1 MSRRHHKLAVAAHLS
16 GNEHLPCSETD
27 RLSAKAGKT
36 ARNRHGTALAMRD
49 LSPFFGPVMSRQP
62 LPAPTNGAAMD
73 TIVPR
78 KRGKAL
84 LLSSLAALLLL
95 GAGTGLWQQI
105 PRGLRV
111 ERSELAVAS
120 VQQGVFRDELVVR
133 ANAAPLDSVILDSV
147 ESGRIEEVYVRDGE
161 LVKKGQLLFRI
172 ANPQRNL
179 ELLARQ
185 AEQAQQLYNLSNLR
199 LAQES
204 DRSTR
209 QRRLDELAFNLEQA
223 RKRHARNERLAAQGF
238 ISAVALEESTDA
250 FDKEQRALEL
260 EHRSAAADGRVRT
273 PALSQL
279 EKAIGGLDTG
289 LQLVRAT
296 VEALVVRAPVAGRLT
311 DFRMQVGESIA
322 TGKNVGR
329 IDDPAR
335 FKLAARIDEFYLNR
349 VAVGRPGS
357 VDYDGQRYPVQIAG
371 VYPQIKEGR
380 FLAELLF
387 TDTHP
392 PALRPGQSLDAQLT
406 LGEPAR
412 ALLLPAGAWVSDS
425 GGAWVY
431 VLGADGRT
439 ASRREI
445 RSGRR
450 SGAQVELLAGLQ
462 AGERVIVSS
471 YAAFGKSTA
480 LSISQ

>member
-1 MSRRHHKLAVAAHLS
+1 MSL
-16 GNEHLPCSETD
+16 
-27 RLSAKAGKT
+27 
-36 ARNRHGTALAMRD
+36 
-49 LSPFFGPVMSRQP
+49 QP
-62 LPAPTNGAAMD
+62 LPTAATGAAMD

-78 KRGKAL
+78 KRGKAF
-84 LLSSLAALLLL
+84 LLSGLAAVMLLAG
-95 GAGTGLWQQI
+95 GAYLWQQI

-111 ERSELAVAS
+111 ERSELAIAS

-147 ESGRIEEVYVRDGE
+147 ESGRIEEVFVRDGE

-185 AEQAQQLYNLSNLR
+185 AEQAQQLYNLANLR

-209 QRRLDELAFNLEQA
+209 QRRLDELAFSLEQA
-223 RKRHARNERLAAQGF
+223 KKRHARNERLAAQGF
-238 ISAVALEESTDA
+238 ISAVALEESRDA
-250 FDKEQRALEL
+250 FDKEQRAIEL
-260 EHRSAAADGRVRT
+260 EQRSAAADSRVRT

-289 LQLVRAT
+289 LLLVQAT
-296 VEALVVRAPVAGRLT
+296 VDALVVRAPVAGRLT

-329 IDDPAR
+329 IDDPSR
-335 FKLAARIDEFYLNR
+335 FKLAARVDEFYLNR
-349 VAVGRPGS
+349 VAVGRTGS
-357 VDYDGQRYPVQIAG
+357 VDYDGRRYPVRIAG

-380 FLAELLF
+380 FLAELMF
-387 TDTHP
+387 TDAQP

-406 LGEPAR
+406 LGDPAR
-412 ALLLPAGAWVSDS
+412 ALLLPAGAWAGDS

-431 VLGADGRT
+431 VVDASGR
-439 ASRREI
+439 AAQRREV
-445 RSGRR
+445 RTGRR
-450 SGAQVELLAGLQ
+450 SNDQVEVLAGLQ
-462 AGERVIVSS
+462 PGERVIVSS
-471 YAAFGKSTA
+471 YAGFGKSTA
-480 LSISQ
+480 LAISQ

>member
-1 MSRRHHKLAVAAHLS
+1 
-16 GNEHLPCSETD
+16 
-27 RLSAKAGKT
+27 
-36 ARNRHGTALAMRD
+36 
-49 LSPFFGPVMSRQP
+49 
-62 LPAPTNGAAMD
+62 MD

-78 KRGKAL
+78 KRGKAILLCALAAVL
-84 LLSSLAALLLL
+84 LLAG
-95 GAGTGLWQQI
+95 GAWLWHQV

-111 ERSELAVAS
+111 ERAELAIAS

-147 ESGRIEEVYVRDGE
+147 ESGRIEEVFVRDGE

-185 AEQAQQLYNLSNLR
+185 AEQAQQLYNLANLR

-204 DRSTR
+204 DRSAR

-238 ISAVALEESTDA
+238 ISAVALEESRDA
-250 FDKEQRALEL
+250 FDKEARAIGLEQ
-260 EHRSAAADGRVRT
+260 RSAAADSRVRT
-273 PALSQL
+273 PALTQL

-289 LQLVRAT
+289 LQLVQAT
-296 VEALVVRAPVAGRLT
+296 VDALVVRAPGAGRLT

-322 TGKNVGR
+322 TGRNVGR
-329 IDDPAR
+329 IDDPSR

-349 VAVGRPGS
+349 VAVGRTGA
-357 VDYDGQRYPVQIAG
+357 VDYEGRRYPVRISG

-387 TDTHP
+387 ADAQP

-406 LGEPAR
+406 LGDPAR
-412 ALLLPAGAWVSDS
+412 ALLLPGGAWTGDS

-431 VLGADGRT
+431 VVDASGRT
-439 ASRREI
+439 ARRREV
-445 RSGRR
+445 RTGRR
-450 SGAQVELLAGLQ
+450 SNAQVEVLAGLE

-471 YAAFGKSTA
+471 YAAFGQSTA
-480 LSISQ
+480 LSISK

>member
-1 MSRRHHKLAVAAHLS
+1 
-16 GNEHLPCSETD
+16 
-27 RLSAKAGKT
+27 
-36 ARNRHGTALAMRD
+36 
-49 LSPFFGPVMSRQP
+49 
-62 LPAPTNGAAMD
+62 MD

-78 KRGKAL
+78 KRGRKILIACVAAAL
-84 LLSSLAALLLL
+84 ALAA
-95 GAGTGLWQQI
+95 GAWLWQQI

-111 ERSELAVAS
+111 QRADLDIAT
-120 VQQGVFRDELVVR
+120 VQRGVFRDELVVR
-133 ANAAPLDSVILDSV
+133 ANAEALDSVILDSV
-147 ESGRIEEVYVRDGE
+147 ESGRIEEVFVRDGE
-161 LVKKGQLLFRI
+161 VVTKGQLLFRI

-209 QRRLDELAFNLEQA
+209 QRRLDELAFSLEQA

-238 ISAVALEESTDA
+238 ISAVALEESRD
-250 FDKEQRALEL
+250 ALEKEARAVAL
-260 EHRSAAADGRVRT
+260 ENRSAAADSRVRV

-279 EKAIGGLDTG
+279 EKAINGLDTG

-311 DFRMQVGESIA
+311 DFRMQVGQSIA
-322 TGKNVGR
+322 TGRNVGR
-329 IDDPAR
+329 IDDPSR

-349 VAVGRPGS
+349 VAIGRTGS
-357 VDYDGQRYPVQIAG
+357 VEHAGRRYPVQVAS

-387 TDTHP
+387 TGAQP
-392 PALRPGQSLDAQLT
+392 EALRPGQSLDAQLT

-412 ALLLPAGAWVSDS
+412 ALLLPAGAWVGDS
-425 GGAWVY
+425 GGAWVF
-431 VLGADGRT
+431 VLSADGR
-439 ASRREI
+439 AAQRREV
-445 RSGRR
+445 RTGRR
-450 SGAQVELLAGLQ
+450 SSAQVEVLAGLQ
-462 AGERVIVSS
+462 PGERVIVSS
-471 YAAFGKSTA
+471 YAAFEKSTA
-480 LSISQ
+480 LTVSQ

>member
-1 MSRRHHKLAVAAHLS
+1 MSLK
-16 GNEHLPCSETD
+16 PI
-27 RLSAKAGKT
+27 
-36 ARNRHGTALAMRD
+36 
-49 LSPFFGPVMSRQP
+49 
-62 LPAPTNGAAMD
+62 PAPATGAAMD

-78 KRGKAL
+78 KRGRKLVISGTAAVL
-84 LLSSLAALLLL
+84 LLAL
-95 GAGTGLWQQI
+95 GATLWQQI

-111 ERSELAVAS
+111 ERAELQIAA

-133 ANAAPLDSVILDSV
+133 ANAEPLDSVILDSV
-147 ESGRIEEVYVRDGE
+147 ESGRIEEVFVRDGD
-161 LVKKGQLLFRI
+161 VVNKGQLLFRI

-185 AEQAQQLYNLSNLR
+185 AEQAQQLYNLANLR

-238 ISAVALEESTDA
+238 ISPVALEESRDA
-250 FDKEQRALEL
+250 FEKEARAIALEK
-260 EHRSAAADGRVRT
+260 RSAAADSQVRT

-289 LQLVRAT
+289 LQLVQAT
-296 VEALVVRAPVAGRLT
+296 VDALVVRAPVAGRLT
-311 DFRMQVGESIA
+311 DFRMQVGESIV

-329 IDDPAR
+329 IDDPGH

-349 VAVGRPGS
+349 VASGRPGS
-357 VDYDGQRYPVQIAG
+357 IEHEGRRYPVQIAS

-380 FLAELLF
+380 FLAELRF
-387 TDTHP
+387 SGEQ
-392 PALRPGQSLDAQLT
+392 PASLRPGQSLDAQLT
-406 LGEPAR
+406 LGQPAR
-412 ALLLPAGAWVSDS
+412 ALVLPAGPWVGDS

-431 VLGADGRT
+431 VLGPDGRT
-439 ASRREI
+439 AERRAV
-445 RSGRR
+445 RTGRR
-450 SGAQVELLAGLQ
+450 SNAQVEVLAGLRPGDQ
-462 AGERVIVSS
+462 VIVSS
-471 YAAFGKSTA
+471 YAAFGQSTA